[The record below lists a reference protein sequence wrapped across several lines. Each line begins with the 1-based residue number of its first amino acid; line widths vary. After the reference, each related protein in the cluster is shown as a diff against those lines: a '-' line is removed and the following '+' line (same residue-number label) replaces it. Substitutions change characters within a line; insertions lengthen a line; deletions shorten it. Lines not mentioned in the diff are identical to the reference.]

1 MRISGKVQRCEI
13 ANFRGMSRRTIYL
26 LILVAVV
33 SLAGVVTT
41 QIYWV
46 RQAYGLQERQFND
59 RVVIAMSSVVD
70 RIQAAN
76 RDSALVEPVNQV
88 SSAFFVAN
96 INDTLHPYFLETLLR
111 EEFENLNLNEEF
123 EYAIYDCFSDSI
135 VYGARINTQKG
146 LRTDPG
152 DVTAQKRFNR
162 DGHYFGI
169 YFPSKTNMIVRQM
182 NVWVFSSFLILLVV
196 VFFSYAISIILKQ
209 KRLSEVKTDF
219 INNMTHELKTPIS
232 TISISSEMLMRDDV
246 GGDRDRRQQY
256 ARIIRHE
263 NDRLKSQVERVLE
276 VAKLS
281 PDKLKIDLEPLD
293 LHQLIA
299 SAKESL
305 TVLLEEC
312 QGTITTKFEATD
324 SVVNGDVVHLTN
336 LIHNLLDNA
345 LKYSPE
351 APQVE
356 VATRNDG
363 KWVVFSVSDNGI
375 GIDSRHHKMI
385 FDKFYRVP
393 TGDVHDVKGFG
404 LGLFYVK
411 TVVDAHGG
419 KVNVQS
425 EHGRGSTF
433 TIRLPHAT
441 AAT

>member
-1 MRISGKVQRCEI
+1 
-13 ANFRGMSRRTIYL
+13 MSRRTIYL
-26 LILVAVV
+26 LIFVAVF
-33 SLAGVVTT
+33 SLAGVVIT

-46 RQAYGLQERQFND
+46 RQAYSLQERQFND

-76 RDSALVEPVNQV
+76 RDSALVEPVSQV

-169 YFPSKTNMIVRQM
+169 YFPSKANVIIRQM
-182 NVWVFSSFLILLVV
+182 NVWVVSSFLILLVV
-196 VFFSYAISIILKQ
+196 IFFSYAIVIILRQ

-232 TISISSEMLMRDDV
+232 TISVSSEMLLRDDV
-246 GGDRDRRQQY
+246 GRDPERRAQY
-256 ARIIRHE
+256 ARIIKSE
-263 NDRLKSQVERVLE
+263 NERLKTQVERVLQ

-281 PDKLKIDLEPLD
+281 PEKLKLRPETVDMHLLINDAVTSVRVQLEER
-293 LHQLIA
+293 
-299 SAKESL
+299 SGSL
-305 TVLLEEC
+305 T
-312 QGTITTKFEATD
+312 TD
-324 SVVNGDVVHLTN
+324 LSAVNVMVEGDVVHLTN

-345 LKYSPE
+345 IKYGGEHPT
-351 APQVE
+351 VE
-356 VATRNDG
+356 VVTSSNEQWF
-363 KWVVFSVSDNGI
+363 KMSVIDDGI
-375 GIDSRHHKMI
+375 GIAVKHQKMI

-411 TVVDAHGG
+411 TVVDAHRG
-419 KVNVQS
+419 KVTVAS
-425 EHGRGSTF
+425 TPEKGSTF
-433 TIRLPHAT
+433 SVQLPLSKKVS
-441 AAT
+441 